1 MRNNDRI
8 IHLILEMFK
17 FTNFTSNGLQLENGT
32 NKSFWYILSKPKDL
46 NKFFIFYFDKK
57 SFKINLKIFLI
68 YLTIYIFKINSC
80 LILNFHSNIAKKFN
94 KFLLNDRL
102 GIILN
107 RNTEN
112 DVPFDV
118 NLYLNFLDD
127 KFKSFRVGGYIPHK
141 DEPEILF
148 CSIENLLYQ
157 EIEVTLFDDNS
168 TNQNLNLIYES
179 NIINKSKIIQLEN
192 FGFYNWTYIL
202 DKIDQESSTSSFNYI
217 IRNDADECLRS
228 PIDNF
233 SLRQFL
239 YFVYLC
245 KFEKV
250 DSVVVNLHSESGEL
264 NKFES
269 ATHFSF
275 PNTQDYESVLRAWK
289 NDQKLVNLSVT
300 GGHNLPDNKE
310 FFPLKFTLFHAPF
323 RNENQVRTKIDSRI
337 TRGAK
342 EYEEKGWHYH
352 LFDKEVS
359 DLLKIPEDS
368 FILSFEAL
376 NKTQLIRKFKIDI
389 KYDKSL

>member
-1 MRNNDRI
+1 M
-8 IHLILEMFK
+8 
-17 FTNFTSNGLQLENGT
+17 
-32 NKSFWYILSKPKDL
+32 
-46 NKFFIFYFDKK
+46 
-57 SFKINLKIFLI
+57 
-68 YLTIYIFKINSC
+68 NSC
-80 LILNFHSNIAKKFN
+80 LIINFHSEIAKKLN
-94 KFLLNDRL
+94 KFLLHDKL

-112 DVPFDV
+112 MVPFDV
-118 NLYLNFLDD
+118 YLYLNFLDN
-127 KFKSFRVGGYIPHK
+127 KFESFRVGGYIPHK

-148 CSIENLLYQ
+148 CSIENLLQQ

-168 TNQNLNLIYES
+168 TKENISLIYES
-179 NIINKSKIIQLEN
+179 NIINKSRIIQLED
-192 FGFYNWTYIL
+192 FGFYNWTFIL
-202 DKIDQESSTSSFNYI
+202 DKIDQESSTSNFNYV

-289 NDQKLVNLSVT
+289 NDQKLVNLSVW
-300 GGHNLPDNKE
+300 GGHDLPDKSKE

-323 RNENQVRTKIDSRI
+323 RNEHQVRTKLESRLS
-337 TRGAK
+337 RGAK
-342 EYEEKGWHYH
+342 EYQEKGWHCH
-352 LFDKEVS
+352 LFNKEVS

-368 FILSFEAL
+368 LKFGFDAF

-389 KYDKSL
+389 KYDRSL